1 MGTTD
6 MEDRRQEA
14 KTARDRALEAIPGSD
29 FGTQRALWK
38 MALKFHAD
46 AKISARQGQA
56 LACAIS

>member
-1 MGTTD
+1 